1 VRAGGQAGDVS
12 VRVALV
18 APDGEIWSG
27 IARMV
32 IAKTLDGDIG
42 ILTGHPPVIGILAD
56 ASVVRILD
64 VEDGEDRDEVRAA
77 VSSGFL
83 SVADDRVSILV
94 RQAELGSQVE
104 VAAARA
110 RLDNALSEAGQLPPG
125 EAEPLEVRYSRAVLR
140 AAGDQS

>member
-1 VRAGGQAGDVS
+1 MS

-27 IARMV
+27 NARMV

-42 ILTGHPPVIGILAD
+42 ILTGHPPVVGVLAD
-56 ASVVRILD
+56 ASLVRILD
-64 VEDGEDRDEVRAA
+64 VEDGEDRGEVRAA

-83 SVADDRVSILV
+83 SVADDRISILV
-94 RQAELGSQVE
+94 RQAELGSEVE
-104 VAAARA
+104 IAAARA
-110 RLDNALSEAGQLPPG
+110 RLDDALSQAGQLPPG

>member
-1 VRAGGQAGDVS
+1 MS

-27 IARMV
+27 TARMV

-42 ILTGHPPVIGILAD
+42 ILTGHPPVVGILAD
-56 ASVVRILD
+56 ASLVRILD
-64 VEDGEDRDEVRAA
+64 VEDGEDRGEVRAA

-83 SVADDRVSILV
+83 SVADDRISILV
-94 RQAELGSQVE
+94 RQAELGSEVE

-110 RLDNALSEAGQLPPG
+110 RLDDALSEAGQLPPG

>member
-1 VRAGGQAGDVS
+1 MT

-18 APDGEIWSG
+18 APDGEIWTG
-27 IARMV
+27 VARMV

-42 ILTGHPPVIGILAD
+42 ILTGHPPVIGILAA
-56 ASVVRILD
+56 ASLVRILD
-64 VEDGEDRDEVRAA
+64 VEDGAAEDRSEVRAA

-94 RQAELGSQVE
+94 REAELGSRVE
-104 VAAARA
+104 VSAARA
-110 RLDNALSEAGQLPPG
+110 RLDQALSDAGQQPPG

>member
-1 VRAGGQAGDVS
+1 M
-12 VRVALV
+12 ALV

-27 IARMV
+27 MARMV
-32 IAKTLDGDIG
+32 IAKTLDGDLG
-42 ILTGHPPVIGILAD
+42 ILTGHPPVVGILAD
-56 ASVVRILD
+56 ASLVRILD
-64 VEDGEDRDEVRAA
+64 VEDGAGEDRGEVRVA

-83 SVADDRVSILV
+83 SVADDRISILV

-110 RLDNALSEAGQLPPG
+110 RLDTALSEAGQLPPG
-125 EAEPLEVRYSRAVLR
+125 EAEPHEVRYSRAVLR

>member
-1 VRAGGQAGDVS
+1 MS

-27 IARMV
+27 MARMV

-42 ILTGHPPVIGILAD
+42 ILTGHPPVVGVLAD

-64 VEDGEDRDEVRAA
+64 VEDGEATEPRELRAA
-77 VSSGFL
+77 VSGGFL
-83 SVADDRVSILV
+83 SVAENRVSILV
-94 RQAELGSQVE
+94 RQAELGSE
-104 VAAARA
+104 IEISAARA
-110 RLDNALSEAGQLPPG
+110 RLEVAISEAGQSG
-125 EAEPLEVRYSRAVLR
+125 EAESLEVRYSRAVLR

>member
-1 VRAGGQAGDVS
+1 
-12 VRVALV
+12 V

-42 ILTGHPPVIGILAD
+42 ILTGHPPVVGILAD
-56 ASVVRILD
+56 ASLVRILD
-64 VEDGEDRDEVRAA
+64 VEDGPAEGQGEVRAA

-94 RQAELGSQVE
+94 RQADLGSRVE

-110 RLDNALSEAGQLPPG
+110 RLDSAISDAAQLPPG
-125 EAEPLEVRYSRAVLR
+125 EQEPLEVRYSRAVLR

>member
-1 VRAGGQAGDVS
+1 VS
-12 VRVALV
+12 VRIALV

-42 ILTGHPPVIGILAD
+42 ILTGHPPVVGILAD
-56 ASVVRILD
+56 ASLVRMLD
-64 VEDGEDRDEVRAA
+64 VEDGPAEGQGEVRAA

-94 RQAELGSQVE
+94 RQAELGSRVE

-110 RLDNALSEAGQLPPG
+110 RLDSAISDAGQLPPG
-125 EAEPLEVRYSRAVLR
+125 EQEPLEVRYSRAVLR